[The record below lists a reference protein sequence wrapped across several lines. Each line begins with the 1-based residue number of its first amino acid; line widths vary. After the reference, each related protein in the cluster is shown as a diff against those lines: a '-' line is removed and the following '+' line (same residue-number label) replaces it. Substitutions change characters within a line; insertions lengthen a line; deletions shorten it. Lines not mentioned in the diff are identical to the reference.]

1 MEGSRRCH
9 EEGGGG
15 IYRENSS
22 STRPRKMTENGEE
35 EGERWRQSI
44 TTATIATSAIT
55 ITITPPTINGPRTA
69 RAGSISVS
77 ACNLPR
83 RMLMDRTP
91 SLSPSPPLHLENSS
105 TCHLDLVIDR
115 GTVKPRRPARKVS
128 LVGKKSRKEK
138 GWKGRGGGHPIS
150 SRDRK
155 SGSV

>member
-91 SLSPSPPLHLENSS
+91 SLPFLSSSPPRKLFHLPS
-105 TCHLDLVIDR
+105 R
-115 GTVKPRRPARKVS
+115 PRHRPRNRKTATASQKS
-128 LVGKKSRKEK
+128 LAGREKK
-138 GWKGRGGGHPIS
+138 GWKGREGGLPIS